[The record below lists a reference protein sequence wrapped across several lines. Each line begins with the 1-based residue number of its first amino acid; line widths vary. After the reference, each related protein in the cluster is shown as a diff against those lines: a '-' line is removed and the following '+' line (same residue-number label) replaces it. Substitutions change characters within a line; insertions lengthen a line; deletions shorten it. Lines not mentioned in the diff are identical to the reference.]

1 MFHYAVSI
9 FLGLIKILTLAASLN
24 EKTCFILLPTACLI
38 WWKYDLLLQF
48 NMFSYVV
55 SVYNIQNQFVV
66 KPWACKCLITMSR
79 MVANNLCSSYEIKA
93 PKPATERLWVQVP
106 LRCV

>member
-9 FLGLIKILTLAASLN
+9 FLGLIKFLTLAASLN

-38 WWKYDLLLQF
+38 WWKYDLLLLF

-55 SVYNIQNQFVV
+55 SVYIY
-66 KPWACKCLITMSR
+66 KI
-79 MVANNLCSSYEIKA
+79 NLLLNPGLASV
-93 PKPATERLWVQVP
+93 L
-106 LRCV
+106 